1 MKGLLSSALVLVAVA
16 LAGCTVH
23 QTEAPGFSGPSDLA
37 LSMKVTALPDSIS
50 QDGGSQSSIQVTA
63 FGPDGK
69 PKSGLSLRMDMMVEG
84 KPQDFGTLS
93 GRTIVTNSSGVASVI
108 YTAPPSP
115 VAGIFGTCQGLAG
128 NCVTIVAT
136 PSGTGFETANP
147 QSVTIRLVPIGVIQP
162 SDGPVPSFTF
172 TPTAPA
178 ANSPVQF
185 DASASC
191 GGPLVSGACPGTRGI
206 VSYSW
211 NFGDGSTATGRTAS
225 HSFASQRSYTVILT
239 ITNDL
244 GASVSKSNVVTVGA
258 GSGPTV
264 DFVFSPSAPVVNQS
278 VNFDASQARPGPGH
292 TIASY
297 AWNFGDGSTKTGVTA
312 THDFG
317 TAGAFNV
324 TLTVTDEA
332 GQATTVAKSVPVTVS
347 GGSGGGGGGTAASFV
362 ASPTAPVVGQIVFF
376 NASGST
382 AATGHTLTK
391 YQWDFGD
398 GTTFIGSTSSA
409 THTFTTVGT
418 FSVGLIVTD
427 DTGQIAKFTGTV
439 TVAPAG
445 TVAPSARF
453 TSSPS
458 GPGVNQDV
466 FFNASSST
474 AAPGHTLTTYAW
486 DFGDG
491 SNGSGVTVTHAYA
504 RAGNFTVTL
513 VVTDDVGQIATS
525 SAGVTV
531 VANSSQI
538 VADFNFSPTDP
549 SLKNGT
555 NQVFFDATASS
566 SPSGIVSYVWDFGD
580 GSAPGAGQKPNHTY
594 TLPATYVVRLT
605 VTDGAGRT
613 ATTTKTVT
621 VAAP

>member
-1 MKGLLSSALVLVAVA
+1 MKGLLSSALVFVAVA

-23 QTEAPGFSGPSDLA
+23 QTEAPGFSGPSELA
-37 LSMKVTALPDSIS
+37 LSIKVTALPDSIS

-69 PKSGLSLRMDMMVEG
+69 PKSGLPLRMDMMVDG
-84 KPQDFGTLS
+84 KPQDYGTLS

-136 PSGTGFETANP
+136 PSGTGFETATP

-162 SDGPVPSFTF
+162 SDGPVPNFTF
-172 TPTAPA
+172 TPNTPA

-244 GASVSKSNVVTVGA
+244 GASVSKSNVVTIGA

-264 DFVFSPSAPVVNQS
+264 DFVFSPSAPVVNQP
-278 VNFDASQARPGPGH
+278 VNFDASQARPGAGH

-297 AWNFGDGSTKTGVTA
+297 AWNFGDGSSKTGVVT

-317 TAGAFNV
+317 AAGTFNV

-332 GQATTVAKSVPVTVS
+332 GQATTVAKAIPVIV
-347 GGSGGGGGGTAASFV
+347 GGGTGGGGATTASFV
-362 ASPTAPVVGQIVFF
+362 ASPTAPVVGQVVFF
-376 NASGST
+376 NASGSS

-391 YQWDFGD
+391 YAWDFGD
-398 GTTFIGSTSSA
+398 GTAFAGSTASA

-418 FSVGLIVTD
+418 FTVGLIVTD
-427 DTGQIAKFTGTV
+427 DTGQIAKFAGTV
-439 TVAPAG
+439 TVAAAG
-445 TVAPSARF
+445 ANVPSAKF
-453 TSSPS
+453 TVSPTA
-458 GPGVNQDV
+458 PVVNQQVV
-466 FFNASSST
+466 FDASTST
-474 AAPGHTLTTYAW
+474 AATGLTITDYAW
-486 DFGDG
+486 VFGDGTPIIHTTSKTVAHSYAFANTFSISLTVTDNIGGTNAVSLTMPVIVGALPNANFTFSPAVGTAGSNIAFTSTSTVSAPATTIVSYTWNFGDG
-491 SNGSGVTVTHAYA
+491 SPLDNTSGASVNHSFA
-504 RAGNFTVTL
+504 AGTYSVTL
-513 VVTDDVGQIATS
+513 TITDDLGRTGTIS
-525 SAGVTV
+525 KTV
-531 VANSSQI
+531 VVQ
-538 VADFNFSPTDP
+538 
-549 SLKNGT
+549 
-555 NQVFFDATASS
+555 
-566 SPSGIVSYVWDFGD
+566 
-580 GSAPGAGQKPNHTY
+580 
-594 TLPATYVVRLT
+594 
-605 VTDGAGRT
+605 
-613 ATTTKTVT
+613 
-621 VAAP
+621 